1 MNGPADWV
9 IGGASPIKVSTTA
22 STFSAQFI
30 INEAH
35 YSRRGGVEQ
44 IAQVSAVKRR
54 THTRLDLENET
65 DADVL
70 LLASQLVTVAS
81 VNRQRLTS
89 LTIMP
94 TPGSDAA
101 RMGAVAKIG
110 DKVQVSVTTI
120 FGWSY
125 TIVSQIFGVS
135 HRVSDDRWFVVYRLD
150 DTLFDGEFSAF
161 SDGFSDGFN

>member
-1 MNGPADWV
+1 
-9 IGGASPIKVSTTA
+9 
-22 STFSAQFI
+22 
-30 INEAH
+30 
-35 YSRRGGVEQ
+35 
-44 IAQVSAVKRR
+44 
-54 THTRLDLENET
+54 
-65 DADVL
+65 VL

-81 VNRQRLTS
+81 VNRQRLNS

-94 TPGSDAA
+94 TPGDDAA
-101 RMGAVAKIG
+101 QMAVAAKIG

-161 SDGFSDGFN
+161 SDAFSDAFH